1 MIMKGLRMLI
11 AAVGLIALAAI
22 LICQQTRI
30 ERLAAEAARLR
41 EQVQQQASREHEA
54 ERPTRPEPSQGTR
67 PNSVPSLT
75 EEQFHELLRLRGEVG
90 VLRAQLA
97 ETAQH
102 AHDHTM
108 RQRDAGP
115 VAQMDGDSAPKL
127 SELPLVG
134 ELFVSRSNSVDS
146 LGFDWALAQALDR
159 QRDAV
164 RQALSTPQSDL
175 VGIGAELTQQ
185 GGYMVINRLLPG
197 SPAERSGQ
205 IHPGDRI
212 LAVAQ
217 GDNAFVDA
225 RNLSLGELV
234 QAIRGALG
242 TPVQLQILPATAP
255 PDSPPA
261 TVTLFRDQIK
271 LKRQG

>member
-1 MIMKGLRMLI
+1 MKGLKTL

-22 LICQQTRI
+22 VIRQETKIKC
-30 ERLAAEAARLR
+30 LAVEAARLR
-41 EQVQQQASREHEA
+41 EQIQQQALAQNEVQKPA
-54 ERPTRPEPSQGTR
+54 TPEPSREMR
-67 PNSVPSLT
+67 PNSVSSST
-75 EEQFHELLRLRGEVG
+75 EGQFHELLRLRGEVG

-97 ETAQH
+97 EAARH
-102 AHDHTM
+102 ADTGTM

-115 VAQMDGDSAPKL
+115 VAQMDGDNAPKL

-134 ELFVSRSNSVDS
+134 ELFATRSNSAGS
-146 LGFDWALAQALDR
+146 LGFEWAPAQALN
-159 QRDAV
+159 
-164 RQALSTPQSDL
+164 SGSPPEL
-175 VGIGAELTQQ
+175 VGIGAELRQQ
-185 GGYMVINRLLPG
+185 GGYAVINGLIPN
-197 SPAERSGQ
+197 SPAELSGQ

-225 RNLSLGELV
+225 RDLSLAELV
-234 QAIRGALG
+234 QAIRGAPG
-242 TPVQLQILPATAP
+242 TPVQLQIAPAAAP

-261 TVTLFRDQIK
+261 TVTLLRVQIK